1 MTLEAWHWWVL
12 SLLFVV
18 FAAVVRGRLLLWM
31 TLGSAL
37 IGTILWFQPEFSL
50 TNQLL
55 LFGLVIGACIAIAQ
69 WFAPEPADEADPGDK
84 EGASSQVAP
93 DERILSPYEVGRYVG
108 RVVVLQKPIV
118 NGFGEVELDGHTWR
132 IRGEDTPAGRQ
143 VEIVGMDGIH
153 RNLLIVEPVE
163 DEDEA
168 DASPAD

>member
-55 LFGLVIGACIAIAQ
+55 LFGLVIGACIAVSQ
-69 WFAPEPADEADPGDK
+69 WFAPESSSERDDDAG
-84 EGASSQVAP
+84 EGASSQVDP
-93 DERILSPYEVGRYVG
+93 GERILSPYEVGRYVG
-108 RVVVLQKPIV
+108 RVVVLRKPIV
-118 NGFGEVELDGHTWR
+118 NGFGEVEIDGHTWR
-132 IRGEDTPAGRQ
+132 IRGEDTPAGQQ
-143 VEIVGMDGIH
+143 VEIVGMDGIQ

-168 DASPAD
+168 DASRGD